1 MIEIE
6 YPASSKD
13 TNNFDKQNPT
23 ISITVL
29 GYERKCVYPLRL
41 SKFTDR
47 DNNIILF
54 LTEENG
60 LNHYYLV

>member
-6 YPASSKD
+6 FPASSKD
-13 TNNFDKQNPT
+13 TNFDKQNPT

-47 DNNIILF
+47 DNNIILI

-60 LNHYYLV
+60 LNHYCLV